1 MIFAVTGRGRT
12 AQGCMEVLENLP
24 ITIIKE
30 AEFNKILETKN
41 DPIHRKTIYVINI
54 NTEDCIVSR
63 DPEGKFDKN
72 DYYKN
77 PSKYRCNFK

>member
-24 ITIIKE
+24 ITVIKE
-30 AEFNKILETKN
+30 AEFNQIVATKD
-41 DPIHRKTIYVINI
+41 DPVHRKTIYVINI
-54 NTEDCIVSR
+54 NTEDCIVPR
-63 DPEGKFDKN
+63 DPDAKFDKN